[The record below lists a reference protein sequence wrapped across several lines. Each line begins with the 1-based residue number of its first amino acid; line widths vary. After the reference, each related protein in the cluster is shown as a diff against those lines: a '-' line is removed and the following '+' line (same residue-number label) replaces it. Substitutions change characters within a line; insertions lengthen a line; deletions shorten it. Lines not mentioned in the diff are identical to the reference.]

1 MRYRLED
8 IDAFLHVVEAGSISG
23 AATQLNLSKSV
34 VSKRV
39 ADLEQALGVALLN
52 RTTHGVAP
60 TDEGRAFYAHGC
72 AVMER
77 LDAAVEAV
85 SASDGELSGALRITA
100 PTSFGT
106 LYLGPIL
113 ASFLHQ
119 YPGIEATIDLD
130 DRIVELQ
137 SSGHDV
143 AIRIAPLPDSSLIA
157 RRLCISRRIVCCSPE
172 YAQRQGLPES
182 IDALASHAC
191 IGYGNVR
198 SSHIW
203 RFEPDETGGEV
214 RSLTV
219 RSRIVA
225 NNGEI
230 MRDAAIAGLGLAV
243 LPAFIAADA
252 LADGRLIDAMPGV
265 QPTSDPIHAVH
276 TQTRRSS
283 RKVKAFVEHVQTALE
298 EPLPWASR
306 RLFTKDTR
314 TIGQRS

>member
-1 MRYRLED
+1 MNRMRVKLDTMRYRLKD

-34 VSKRV
+34 VSKRIT
-39 ADLEQALGVALLN
+39 DLELALGVTLLH
-52 RTTHGVAP
+52 RTTQGVTP
-60 TDEGRAFYAHGC
+60 TDEGMAFNAHGC

-77 LDAAVEAV
+77 LDAAAEEV
-85 SASDGELSGALRITA
+85 SAVGGALSGTLRITA

-113 ASFLHQ
+113 ASFLQQH
-119 YPGIEATIDLD
+119 PALEVTTDLD
-130 DRIVELQ
+130 DRIVDLQ
-137 SSGHDV
+137 QSGHDV
-143 AIRIAPLPDSSLIA
+143 AIRIAPLPNSSLIA
-157 RRLCISRRIVCCSPE
+157 RRLCTSRRLVCCSPD
-172 YAQRQGLPES
+172 YAGREGLPES
-182 IDALASHAC
+182 IDAITSHAC

-203 RFEPDETGGEV
+203 RFEPQQAGGEV

-243 LPAFIAADA
+243 LPTFIAAEA

-265 QPTSDPIHAVH
+265 EPSADPIHAVY
-276 TQTRRSS
+276 TGTRRSS
-283 RKVKAFVEHVQTALE
+283 HKVKALIEHLQLALAE
-298 EPLPWASR
+298 TPPWE
-306 RLFTKDTR
+306 RLL
-314 TIGQRS
+314 SS